1 MVDFLLSAERTF
13 GAGHVVPDDPA
24 HQFPHGHHW
33 ATKVTV
39 RGLLDPVTGSA
50 GKLTE
55 LTAAL
60 EALVSEVEGKS
71 FNDMVPQTKPTL
83 EGVGMWFL
91 DRLVPAY
98 PKLVEVE
105 IGWLDPP
112 QQSCLIQRQPR

>member
-33 ATKVTV
+33 AVKVTV

-83 EGVGMWFL
+83 EGVGMWIL

>member
-33 ATKVTV
+33 AAKVTG

-83 EGVGMWFL
+83 EGVGMWIL